1 MGSRCWVCDNW
12 KSITQN
18 PTSNIQ
24 NPTPI
29 FDPKCLALNKKW
41 LPFLVILVLAVI
53 LFFAKRYKGDDT
65 TKPRKDV
72 TTDDSKDRPSD
83 VNRNRGFDRR
93 ISYIEYTEHAK
104 CRMQCRKISQAEV
117 EEIMQDGKINYGK
130 TDVNARP
137 CPAYALEGVTKDK
150 QFVRIVFGQCDLKTK
165 VITVID
171 LNTDWS
177 CDCPGDDDKFK
188 NRK

>member
-1 MGSRCWVCDNW
+1 MNRKWYPLILIAVLGVAVFFIKQCGQSGVKKPDVTNNDN
-12 KSITQN
+12 K
-18 PTSNIQ
+18 
-24 NPTPI
+24 
-29 FDPKCLALNKKW
+29 
-41 LPFLVILVLAVI
+41 
-53 LFFAKRYKGDDT
+53 
-65 TKPRKDV
+65 RKD
-72 TTDDSKDRPSD
+72 PASD

-117 EEIMQDGKINYGK
+117 EEIMQDGTINYKK

-177 CDCPGDDDKFK
+177 CDCPGDDDKYK